1 MGLKRIHWALVPVY
15 TLGAA
20 VHAGDIVILDQIGP
34 SPAFLAGSS
43 SGSQFNPANPAL
55 GSVTIDNFTISG
67 PAPMR
72 LTGVEAVVAA
82 LINFNSYELVESWT
96 VQIYSSPEAAVA
108 TEIGDVFS
116 VTFAGPASLTSGY
129 DALYQSELASFDV
142 DVVLS
147 PGDYWI
153 GVAMGNVSAEN
164 GVVGIRHS
172 LLGDG
177 PAYLAVSSVSQIA
190 PVAPAAY
197 RITGVIVPAPPAL
210 AALLLLALRPAGGRR
225 SRGAAAPGAR
235 PLRSGPQ
242 RGRLHRTGCS

>member
-1 MGLKRIHWALVPVY
+1 MGLKELRWALVPVC
-15 TLGAA
+15 TFGAGA
-20 VHAGDIVILDQIGP
+20 YGGDIVILDQIGP

-67 PAPMR
+67 PAPVR

-116 VTFAGPASLTSGY
+116 VSFAGPASLTSGY
-129 DALYQSELASFDV
+129 DGLFQSELASFDV

-147 PGDYWI
+147 PGEYWL
-153 GVAMGNVSAEN
+153 GVAMGNVSAVN

-172 LLGDG
+172 FLGDG

-190 PVAPAAY
+190 EVAPAAY
-197 RITGVIVPAPPAL
+197 RITGTVVPGPSAL
-210 AALLLLALRPAGGRR
+210 CLLVL
-225 SRGAAAPGAR
+225 GAAA
-235 PLRSGPQ
+235 Q
-242 RGRLHRTGCS
+242 RRRRG

>member
-1 MGLKRIHWALVPVY
+1 MDLNGIRWALVPVY
-15 TLGAA
+15 ALGAA
-20 VHAGDIVILDQIGP
+20 VHGGDVVILDQIGP

-43 SGSQFNPANPAL
+43 SGSQFNPASPAL

-67 PAPMR
+67 AAPVR

-82 LINFNSYELVESWT
+82 LINFSSYELVESWT

-116 VTFAGPASLTSGY
+116 VSFAGPATLTSGY
-129 DALYQSELASFDV
+129 DGLFQSELASFDV

-153 GVAMGNVSAEN
+153 GVAMGNVSAVN

-197 RITGVIVPAPPAL
+197 RITGSVVPGPSAL
-210 AALLLLALRPAGGRR
+210 AAILLLALMPAGARR
-225 SRGAAAPGAR
+225 SRGAAAPAAR
-235 PLRSGPQ
+235 RPRSGPR
-242 RGRLHRTGCS
+242 RGRPHRTACS